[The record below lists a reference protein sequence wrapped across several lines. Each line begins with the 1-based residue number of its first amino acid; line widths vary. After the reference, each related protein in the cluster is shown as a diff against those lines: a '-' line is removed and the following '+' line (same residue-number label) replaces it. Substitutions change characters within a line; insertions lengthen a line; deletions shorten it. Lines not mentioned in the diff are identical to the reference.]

1 MNHDPSR
8 TPPAAGSG
16 LLAGVRVLDLTNVLA
31 GPYACYQLALL
42 GADVVKVEIPEGGDL
57 ARKLGAS
64 AELNRREL
72 GASFLAQNAQKRS
85 ITLNLKSESG
95 REVLRR
101 LVASADV
108 LCENFRPG
116 VLERLGFGWAELK
129 RINPRLV
136 YCAISGFGQTGP
148 LRGKPA
154 YDQIIQGVSGMMSVT
169 GTADTAPLRAGY
181 PIADTLGG
189 LAAAFAISSALL
201 GRERT
206 GTGCMIDVSMLET
219 AVTAMG
225 WVTSNH
231 LIADHLARPLGNDN
245 GTAAPSGT
253 FRTADG
259 ELNIAA
265 NKQQQFELLCRIVGR
280 PELATD
286 PRFAEREAR
295 KTHRA
300 ALTAELEAALT
311 TRSAAHWEEE
321 LSTAGV
327 PAAAVL
333 TVPEMLESPQIKA
346 RKLVHELP
354 FPGTDPAAGA
364 ASEAEAGEPA
374 SPLRVLGHGI
384 HIDGS
389 PSRPVLPPPIL
400 GQHTEDVLG
409 ELGYSPD
416 EIARLHEEDAV

>member
-1 MNHDPSR
+1 MNDDSSG
-8 TPPAAGSG
+8 TPPEAGSG
-16 LLAGVRVLDLTNVLA
+16 PLAGVRVLDLTNVLA

-57 ARKLGAS
+57 ARRLGAS
-64 AELNRREL
+64 AELNRQEL

-101 LVASADV
+101 LVANADV

-116 VLERLGFGWAELK
+116 VLDRLGFGWSELK

-148 LRGKPA
+148 LRAKPA

-201 GRERT
+201 GRART

-225 WVTSNH
+225 WVASNH
-231 LIADHLARPLGNDN
+231 LIADQQARPLGNDN

-265 NKQQQFELLCRIVGR
+265 NKQQQFELLCRIIGR

-311 TRSAAHWEEE
+311 TRSAAHWEEA

-333 TVPEMLESPQIKA
+333 TVPEMLESPQIRA
-346 RKLVHELP
+346 RELVHELP
-354 FPGTDPAAGA
+354 FPGEAGA
-364 ASEAEAGEPA
+364 G
-374 SPLRVLGHGI
+374 PLRVLGHGI
-384 HIDGS
+384 HLDGS
-389 PSRPVLPPPIL
+389 PSRPVLPPPTL
-400 GQHTEDVLG
+400 GQHTEDILV
-409 ELGYSPD
+409 ELGYAPD
-416 EIARLHEEDAV
+416 EIARLHQEDAV

>member
-1 MNHDPSR
+1 MTANSA
-8 TPPAAGSG
+8 TPGP
-16 LLAGVRVLDLTNVLA
+16 LAGVRVLDLTNVLA
-31 GPYACYQLALL
+31 GPYAGYQLALL
-42 GADVVKVEIPEGGDL
+42 GADVIKVEVPHGGDL
-57 ARKLGAS
+57 ARKLGSS

-85 ITLNLKSESG
+85 LTLNLKSDQG
-95 REVLRR
+95 KEVLRR

-116 VLERLGFGWAELK
+116 VLERLGFGWDELK
-129 RINPRLV
+129 RLNPRLV

-148 LRGKPA
+148 LRAKPA
-154 YDQIIQGVSGMMSVT
+154 YDQIIQGSSGMMSVT
-169 GTADTAPLRAGY
+169 GTAETAPLRAGY

-201 GRERT
+201 GRERS
-206 GTGCMIDVSMLET
+206 GEGSMIDVSMLET

-225 WVTSNH
+225 WVVSNH
-231 LIADHLARPLGNDN
+231 LIAGQQPRALGNDN

-265 NKQQQFELLCRIVGR
+265 NKQEQFELLCRIIGR
-280 PELATD
+280 PELVSD

-300 ALTAELEAALT
+300 QLTAELEVALT
-311 TRSAAHWEEE
+311 TRDAAHWEEE
-321 LSTAGV
+321 LSSAGV

-333 TVPEMLESPQIKA
+333 SVPEMLASAQIRA
-346 RKLVHELP
+346 RELVHELP
-354 FPGTDPAAGA
+354 FPGHED
-364 ASEAEAGEPA
+364 AE
-374 SPLRVLGHGI
+374 PLRVLGNGI
-384 HIDGS
+384 RLDGE
-389 PSRPVLPPPIL
+389 PSRPRLSPPIL
-400 GQHTEDVLG
+400 GQHTDDVLA
-409 ELGYSPD
+409 ELGYGAD
-416 EIARLHEEDAV
+416 EIARLHEEKAV